1 MKFLADGN
9 IHNQKEIFLFT
20 IFNNKQK
27 KIQML
32 KSISK

>member
-27 KIQML
+27 KNTNVKIN
-32 KSISK
+32 K